1 MALGLNLIDIIHHDS
16 HDSGGILLCDDY
28 AVLSI
33 YKNSIQPRMNRL
45 GIMLRITT
53 ITVTTLLT
61 LGLSNAGFPFVSA
74 IVFTRS
80 VNLS

>member
-1 MALGLNLIDIIHHDS
+1 MALGLNLIDIIHHDN
-16 HDSGGILLCDDY
+16 GGILLCDDY

-45 GIMLRITT
+45 AIMLRITT

>member
-1 MALGLNLIDIIHHDS
+1 MALGLNLIDIIH

-45 GIMLRITT
+45 AIMLRITT